1 MVLWG
6 TLVNFLAIIGGS
18 LCGLLFRKGLPDKLQ
33 NSLMQAIG
41 LFLIVLGAEMALTTA
56 RPLLM
61 LLSLVCGTAIGEL
74 MHIEELLEATSEGL
88 SNRFGGD
95 ASWPKAFLAASMI
108 FCIGSMSIMGA
119 LQGGLEQRHEI
130 LFTKATLDLVTSIL
144 LTASMGIGVI
154 LGALPVLIYQGA
166 IALSAS
172 FLAQI
177 LQPEI
182 IAEINVV
189 GGVLLLGLGLNLVGA
204 TKLRINAMLP
214 SLVMPFCLMSLLAFF
229 QMT

>member
-6 TLVNFLAIIGGS
+6 TLVNVVAIIGGS
-18 LCGLLFRKGLPDKLQ
+18 LCGLLFRKGLPEKLQ
-33 NSLMQAIG
+33 SSLMQAIG
-41 LFLIVLGAEMALTTA
+41 LFLIVLGTEMALTTVQ
-56 RPLLM
+56 PLVM

-74 MHIEELLEATSEGL
+74 TRIEDLLEATSEGL
-88 SNRFGGD
+88 SKRFGGD

-144 LTASMGIGVI
+144 LSASMGIGVI

-172 FLAQI
+172 FVALV

-214 SLVMPFCLMSLLAFF
+214 SLVMPFCIMSLLAFF
-229 QMT
+229 